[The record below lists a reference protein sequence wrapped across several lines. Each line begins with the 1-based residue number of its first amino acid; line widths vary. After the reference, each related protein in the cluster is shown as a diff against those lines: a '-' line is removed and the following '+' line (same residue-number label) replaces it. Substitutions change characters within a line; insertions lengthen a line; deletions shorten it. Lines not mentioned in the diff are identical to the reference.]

1 VKSTKFKIIQMEI
14 HFAQISPKKI
24 FKEFK
29 NRNDYAVIDTVQI
42 KSEFKPE
49 KLKKLETIYI
59 INQEILKLFSKYA
72 KSKKYKALLYTV
84 EKIDEEF
91 INNIDE
97 FLHSNEAFF
106 TKKVLLDITNS
117 VDPRFYYFFDEIQ

>member
-1 VKSTKFKIIQMEI
+1 MEI